1 MNRRP
6 QGTKDINRR
15 PQGVKEIR
23 EAREK
28 ADAERKRM
36 LERYKDHHLA
46 LERERQARAAALDAK
61 RNRIAGLSV
70 SDALAA
76 ACRLTFVDLE
86 AERKGD
92 AVPLNRP
99 SLALLELF
107 LKVLQDRGSVAV
119 LQWPR
124 GVRDISI
131 LHPLAMLATL
141 GSSPERA
148 SGYGWCPPVPDFRT
162 LYYPWRG
169 SGTGTIQRRV
179 LVDRHEITRRN
190 QLHLTRSL
198 VKAARIPSGAWLS
211 SSHAGPS
218 QPAQAARYN

>member
-1 MNRRP
+1 MSRRP
-6 QGTKDINRR
+6 QGTNEINRR
-15 PQGVKEIR
+15 PQGIKEIR

-46 LERERQARAAALDAK
+46 AERERHARAAALDAK
-61 RNRIAGLSV
+61 RNRFAGLSV
-70 SDALAA
+70 NDALAA
-76 ACRLTFVDLE
+76 ARRLTFIDLE
-86 AERKGD
+86 AEGKGE
-92 AVPLNRP
+92 AAPLNRP

-141 GSSPERA
+141 GSSPDRA
-148 SGYGWCPPVPDFRT
+148 SGGYSWCPAVPDFRT
-162 LYYPWRG
+162 LYYP
-169 SGTGTIQRRV
+169 
-179 LVDRHEITRRN
+179 
-190 QLHLTRSL
+190 
-198 VKAARIPSGAWLS
+198 
-211 SSHAGPS
+211 
-218 QPAQAARYN
+218 